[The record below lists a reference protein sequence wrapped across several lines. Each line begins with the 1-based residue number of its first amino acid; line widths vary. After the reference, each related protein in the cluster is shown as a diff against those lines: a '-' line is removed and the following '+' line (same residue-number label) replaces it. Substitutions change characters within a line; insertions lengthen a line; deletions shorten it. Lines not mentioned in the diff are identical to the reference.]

1 MSTWLWIA
9 LPLLFVV
16 GLFVSALKD
25 TKNVERSVKKNR
37 DKMQLK
43 NWDLEERK
51 EQAKEENWGVPPA
64 PQGSYH
70 PEQQAKDLNDEQDK
84 DK

>member
-37 DKMQLK
+37 DKMHLK
-43 NWDLEERK
+43 NWDVEEQK
-51 EQAKEENWGVPPA
+51 EKAQEENWGVPPA
-64 PQGSYH
+64 PQDSYH
-70 PEQQAKDLNDEQDK
+70 PDEQDNK
-84 DK
+84 PPQ

>member
-9 LPLLFVV
+9 LPLLFIV

-25 TKNVERSVKKNR
+25 TKRVEKSVKRNR

-43 NWDLEERK
+43 DWDQQERK
-51 EQAKEENWGVPPA
+51 DKAKEENWGVPPA
-64 PQGSYH
+64 PRDSYH
-70 PEQQAKDLNDEQDK
+70 PDENEDKK

>member
-9 LPLLFVV
+9 LPLLFIV

-25 TKNVERSVKKNR
+25 TKRVERVVKKNR

-43 NWDLEERK
+43 NWDVEERK
-51 EQAKEENWGVPPA
+51 EKAQDENWGVPPA
-64 PQGSYH
+64 PRDSYH
-70 PEQQAKDLNDEQDK
+70 PEEQDK
-84 DK
+84 DKE

>member
-43 NWDLEERK
+43 NWDIEERK
-51 EQAKEENWGVPPA
+51 DKEKEENWGVPPA
-64 PQGSYH
+64 PRDSYH
-70 PEQQAKDLNDEQDK
+70 PDDKQDK
-84 DK
+84 K

>member
-9 LPLLFVV
+9 LPLLFII

-25 TKNVERSVKKNR
+25 TKRVERSVKKNR

-43 NWDLEERK
+43 DWDQQERK
-51 EQAKEENWGVPPA
+51 DKAKEENWGVPPA
-64 PQGSYH
+64 PPGSYH
-70 PEQQAKDLNDEQDK
+70 PDDDK
-84 DK
+84 DNNKKDD